1 MSKKSDP
8 SLYAL
13 CLLAIALGVWAT
25 AFGEELEV
33 VYVQR
38 FLLPFLLVYVY
49 GTREFWISTLKDRD
63 GNWATDWRKYLAI
76 VSLMPFFGA
85 SFFIL
90 LFGLGAVLTEIVLEI
105 FK

>member
-13 CLLAIALGVWAT
+13 FLFAIALGVWAT

-38 FLLPFLLVYVY
+38 FLLPFLLVYIY
-49 GTREFWISTLKDRD
+49 GTRASWIDTLKNRD
-63 GNWATDWRKYLAI
+63 GKWVKDWRKYLAVVI
-76 VSLMPFFGA
+76 LMPFIGTFTF
-85 SFFIL
+85 SL
-90 LFGLGAVLTEIVLEI
+90 LFGLGAVITEVASEI
-105 FK
+105 FA

>member
-1 MSKKSDP
+1 MTKKSDP
-8 SLYAL
+8 SLFAL
-13 CLLAIALGVWAT
+13 CLFTIALGVWAT

-63 GNWATDWRKYLAI
+63 GNWVTGWRNYLVVVI
-76 VSLMPFFGA
+76 FLPFLGTFTF
-85 SFFIL
+85 SL
-90 LFGLGAVLTEIVLEI
+90 LFGLGAAITEVVLEI
-105 FK
+105 FE